1 MSFINHNKFVNMAKE
16 TVINGS
22 SNSSNL
28 QSVFGLPVTCLNG
41 NSIFL
46 LYEHINQFV
55 LPFESSRVTDP

>member
-28 QSVFGLPVTCLNG
+28 QSVFALPVTCLNG

-46 LYEHINQFV
+46 LYGHINQFV